1 MGRGVGCHG
10 SWVVDVRLIAAL
22 LAAAPA
28 VVRAQADNVRV
39 PADSTH
45 AARAQAPAPLFS
57 RRDYWIGLGF
67 VAATAAALPLDQRV
81 AYNLQL
87 PQNQNEPGLVRASGV
102 FRNIAD
108 PGSVYIG
115 TGMYAAGLLF
125 QNRTLADM
133 GLHASEALSI
143 ASVAGFVLKGIVGRP
158 LPRQHNAGADADSY
172 VFGRGVRVD
181 GNWQAF
187 PSGHTLAVFSI
198 ASVLTAEAQDRWPS
212 RGTLVGV
219 LTYGVASA
227 AGISRLYN
235 NAHWLSDVIF
245 GAGIGIVSGI
255 KTVQYAHTH
264 PGNWVDR
271 LLRHASFAPAPGGA
285 VAAFHFDQL

>member
-1 MGRGVGCHG
+1 MGRGAGCHG
-10 SWVVDVRLIAAL
+10 SRVVGVRLIAVL
-22 LAAAPA
+22 LAAVPA
-28 VVRAQADNVRV
+28 VARAQADIARK

-45 AARAQAPAPLFS
+45 AARAHAPGPLFS
-57 RRDYWIGLGF
+57 RRDAWIGLGF

-87 PQNQNEPGLVRASGV
+87 PQNQNEPGLVRASAV

-108 PGSVYIG
+108 PGTVYIG

-133 GLHASEALSI
+133 GLHASESLAI

-158 LPRQHNAGADADSY
+158 LPRQRNADADSY
-172 VFGRGVRVD
+172 VFGRGMRVD

-198 ASVLTAEAQDRWPS
+198 ASAVTAEAQDRWPS
-212 RGTLVGV
+212 HGTLVGV

-235 NAHWLSDVIF
+235 NAHWVSDVIF
-245 GAGIGIVSGI
+245 GAGIGIFSGI

-271 LLRHASFAPAPGGA
+271 LLLHASLAPAPGGA
-285 VAAFHFDQL
+285 VAAFHFEQL

>member
-1 MGRGVGCHG
+1 MGRGAGCHG
-10 SWVVDVRLIAAL
+10 SRVVGVRWIAVL
-22 LAAAPA
+22 LAAAPVA
-28 VVRAQADNVRV
+28 VGAQTDSARML
-39 PADSTH
+39 ADSTH
-45 AARAQAPAPLFS
+45 TAGAHAPGPLFS
-57 RRDYWIGLGF
+57 RRDAWIGLGF

-87 PQNQNEPGLVRASGV
+87 PQNQNEPGLVRASAV

-108 PGSVYIG
+108 PGTVYIG

-125 QNRTLADM
+125 QNRTLADI
-133 GLHASEALSI
+133 GLHASESLAI

-158 LPRQHNAGADADSY
+158 LPRQHNADADSY

-198 ASVLTAEAQDRWPS
+198 ASAVTAEAQDRWPS
-212 RGTLVGV
+212 HGTLVGV
-219 LTYGVASA
+219 FTYGVASA

-235 NAHWLSDVIF
+235 NAHWVSDVIF
-245 GAGIGIVSGI
+245 GAGIGIFSGI

-271 LLRHASFAPAPGGA
+271 LLLHASLAPAPGGA
-285 VAAFHFDQL
+285 AAAFHFGQL